1 MSARLLAACLFLL
14 IAVPQAW
21 AADGPDVASL
31 SQRLVSLDADAATS
45 GLAPLERLQARHAVD
60 ALGAARP
67 RQRPGALLVAQWRVE
82 AAEIATRTA
91 LARRE
96 LDRLERERA
105 DLLLEASRR
114 EAARARQEAERLR
127 IQAQVQAEE
136 AARLREAA
144 ETEAMARQEAESV
157 LEGVSAREAARLRAA
172 RERAAELKR
181 QEEELLRSLEA
192 GENPQPE

>member
-1 MSARLLAACLFLL
+1 MTARVLAACLFMLL
-14 IAVPQAW
+14 ALPQAR
-21 AADGPDVASL
+21 AADAPDVAGL
-31 SQRLVSLDADAATS
+31 DQRLLALDADAAMA
-45 GLAPLERLQARHAVD
+45 GLAPLERLQARQAVD
-60 ALGAARP
+60 ALAAVRP
-67 RQRPGALLVAQWRVE
+67 RQRQGALLVAQWRVE

-91 LARRE
+91 VARRE
-96 LDRLERERA
+96 LERLERERA

-181 QEEELLRSLEA
+181 QEEELLRSLEGA
-192 GENPQPE
+192 EDPQPH